1 MTVNHGVLGSSPRLG
16 AIFFGP
22 LEKRLN
28 SHAFHA
34 CIHGFESRTG
44 HHNLNIKIQSFDC
57 IFLYGIIIV
66 INLSTGGNIM
76 FGFELFSFNGL
87 LGLVWLVLVI
97 YTLYVLLTGKNPKK
111 LSKLVWVILILI
123 LPYIGVILYWIL
135 EKKILG

>member
-44 HHNLNIKIQSFDC
+44 HHLIRRHPLSDVFFIAFFLNKEF
-57 IFLYGIIIV
+57 YGV
-66 INLSTGGNIM
+66 ETSMKT
-76 FGFELFSFNGL
+76 S
-87 LGLVWLVLVI
+87 VK
-97 YTLYVLLTGKNPKK
+97 T
-111 LSKLVWVILILI
+111 
-123 LPYIGVILYWIL
+123 
-135 EKKILG
+135 